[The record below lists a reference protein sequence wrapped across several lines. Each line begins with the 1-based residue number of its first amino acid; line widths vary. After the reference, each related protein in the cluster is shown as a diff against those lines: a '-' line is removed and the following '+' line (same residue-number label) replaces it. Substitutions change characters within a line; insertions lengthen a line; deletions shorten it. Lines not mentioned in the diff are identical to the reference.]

1 MQKKLTNE
9 NVIDINILVALN
21 KCISEVSHNLKYIHT
36 GKEKA
41 KIKKL
46 NKAVVDYE
54 EELDKRFDFEQKEA
68 IETIYDVIMDFILG
82 AREVS
87 LKNTEDD
94 N

>member
-36 GKEKA
+36 GKEKV

-68 IETIYDVIMDFILG
+68 IEAIYDVIMDLILE
-82 AREVS
+82 ARQVS

>member
-1 MQKKLTNE
+1 MQQLTNE
-9 NVIDINILVALN
+9 NIIDINILVALT
-21 KCISEVSHNLKYIHT
+21 KCLTEVSHNLKYVHK
-36 GKEKA
+36 GKERA

-54 EELDKRFDFEQKEA
+54 DELDKRFNFEEKEA
-68 IETIYDVIMDFILG
+68 IETIYDVIMDLILE

>member
-41 KIKKL
+41 KIKKV

-68 IETIYDVIMDFILG
+68 IEAIYDVIMDLILE
-82 AREVS
+82 ARQVS

>member
-41 KIKKL
+41 KIKKV

-68 IETIYDVIMDFILG
+68 IEAIYDVIMDLILE
-82 AREVS
+82 ARQLS